1 MNVSLTK
8 ELEKLVHQKVKSGF
22 YHTAS
27 EVVREGLRLL
37 EERDRLY
44 HIRLDE
50 LRTEVKKGTD
60 QLDRSEG
67 RPLDVAGMK
76 ARLRREVSA
85 KARRGAR

>member
-8 ELEKLVHQKVKSGF
+8 ELEKLVNTKVKSGL

-44 HIRLDE
+44 QLRLDE
-50 LRTEVKKGTD
+50 VRADVKKGVD
-60 QLDRSEG
+60 QLDRGEG
-67 RPLDVAGMK
+67 RPLDVAAMK
-76 ARLRREVSA
+76 ARLRRDVGT
-85 KARRGAR
+85 KARRRAK

>member
-8 ELEKLVHQKVKSGF
+8 ELEKLVAAKVKSGL

-44 HIRLDE
+44 QLRLE
-50 LRTEVKKGTD
+50 EVRREVKKGLD
-60 QLDRSEG
+60 QLDRGEG
-67 RPLDVAGMK
+67 RPLDVDHLK
-76 ARLRREVSA
+76 ARLRKDMPS
-85 KARRGAR
+85 KARRRAK

>member
-8 ELEKLVHQKVKSGF
+8 ELEKLVTTKVKSGL

-44 HIRLDE
+44 QLRLDE
-50 LRTEVKKGTD
+50 LRSEVKKGVE
-60 QLDRSEG
+60 QLDRGEG
-67 RPLDVAGMK
+67 RPLDVRGTK
-76 ARLRREVSA
+76 ARLRRDLGA
-85 KARRGAR
+85 KARRSAK